1 MKKKKIRIKDKFELN
16 NLGNYERIYP
26 LHPDLLEDTPENAEN
41 IALQARY
48 DEMVAVSKDVYNES
62 AAGGFS
68 RKPIE
73 IPKREL
79 TVKSPDR
86 GPTAK
91 EAASRAGPGSIK
103 KTVHKLNSLPNA
115 ASNNYYDNVGPIATS
130 IHNSSTVPISNPQ
143 A

>member
-1 MKKKKIRIKDKFELN
+1 MI
-16 NLGNYERIYP
+16 
-26 LHPDLLEDTPENAEN
+26 
-41 IALQARY
+41 
-48 DEMVAVSKDVYNES
+48 AVSKDVYNES
-62 AAGGFS
+62 AAGGFT
-68 RKPIE
+68 RKPVE

-91 EAASRAGPGSIK
+91 EASGRPGPGSIK

-130 IHNSSTVPISNPQ
+130 IHSAATVPMANPHV
-143 A
+143 ALSHSYGPTSR